1 MVNDNS
7 QKSFWWYFIRVFL
20 FTLAFII
27 TILLLSDWN
36 YGINKAV
43 GSDWELSSFRFWLV
57 VLIYIALITGFLSMI
72 TVLVMK
78 IVKLTK

>member
-1 MVNDNS
+1 MSQGNS
-7 QKSFWWYFIRVFL
+7 QKRFWWYFIRVVL
-20 FTLAFII
+20 FTLAFIV

-36 YGINKAV
+36 YGINKTV
-43 GSDWELSSFRFWLV
+43 GWVWDISNIRFWLGM
-57 VLIYIALITGFLSMI
+57 LFYIAIVFAFFTMI

>member
-1 MVNDNS
+1 MSKNKS
-7 QKSFWWYFIRVFL
+7 QKSFWWYFIRVVL
-20 FTLAFII
+20 FTLVFLI

-36 YGINKAV
+36 YGINKIV
-43 GSDWELSSFRFWLV
+43 GPDADLSTIKFWLV
-57 VLIYIALITGFLSMI
+57 VLLYISLAFGFMSMI

>member
-7 QKSFWWYFIRVFL
+7 QKSFWWYFIRVVL

-36 YGINKAV
+36 YEINKAV

>member
-1 MVNDNS
+1 MFKNKS
-7 QKSFWWYFIRVFL
+7 QKSFWWYFIRVVL
-20 FTLAFII
+20 FTLVFLI

-36 YGINKAV
+36 YRINKTV
-43 GSDWELSSFRFWLV
+43 GPDSDLSTIKFWLV
-57 VLIYIALITGFLSMI
+57 VLLYISLAFGFMSMI

>member
-1 MVNDNS
+1 MFKDNF
-7 QKSFWWYFIRVFL
+7 QKSFWWYFIRVVL

>member
-7 QKSFWWYFIRVFL
+7 QKSFWWYFIRVVL

-36 YGINKAV
+36 YGLNKAV

>member
-7 QKSFWWYFIRVFL
+7 QKSFWWYFIRVVL